1 MNLCLPQC
9 MAVRSKRA
17 TKTKELN
24 SETGGIENGD
34 GPRGAKLMIA
44 GGEKNMMGLSELE
57 DRQTDRHR
65 QELLCLLN
73 QIKRTR
79 LSPLLCFPPA
89 GVGFFAFM
97 MWLEVAEDCLLVPN

>member
-1 MNLCLPQC
+1 

-57 DRQTDRHR
+57 DRQTDTGRSCCACSIR
-65 QELLCLLN
+65 
-73 QIKRTR
+73 
-79 LSPLLCFPPA
+79 
-89 GVGFFAFM
+89 
-97 MWLEVAEDCLLVPN
+97 

>member
-1 MNLCLPQC
+1 

-44 GGEKNMMGLSELE
+44 GGEKNMMGAQRAG
-57 DRQTDRHR
+57 RQTDR
-65 QELLCLLN
+65 QTQAGVAVLAQSDKKDSSFSSSL
-73 QIKRTR
+73 
-79 LSPLLCFPPA
+79 FPPCWCWI
-89 GVGFFAFM
+89 FRFYD
-97 MWLEVAEDCLLVPN
+97 VA

>member
-57 DRQTDRHR
+57 DRQTQAGVAVLAQSDKKDSSFSSS
-65 QELLCLLN
+65 L
-73 QIKRTR
+73 
-79 LSPLLCFPPA
+79 FPPCWCWI
-89 GVGFFAFM
+89 FRFYD
-97 MWLEVAEDCLLVPN
+97 VA

>member
-1 MNLCLPQC
+1 

-44 GGEKNMMGLSELE
+44 GGEKNMMGAQRAG
-57 DRQTDRHR
+57 RQTDRHR
-65 QELLCLLN
+65 QELLCLLV
-73 QIKRTR
+73 
-79 LSPLLCFPPA
+79 LD
-89 GVGFFAFM
+89 FFTCWCWIFFT
-97 MWLEVAEDCLLVPN
+97 L

>member
-1 MNLCLPQC
+1 MT
-9 MAVRSKRA
+9 VRSKRA

-24 SETGGIENGD
+24 SETGGIEKWGRAEGSEANDCRGREEHD
-34 GPRGAKLMIA
+34 GAQRA
-44 GGEKNMMGLSELE
+44 G
-57 DRQTDRHR
+57 RQTDRHR

-97 MWLEVAEDCLLVPN
+97 MWLEVAEDCLLVPD

>member
-1 MNLCLPQC
+1 

-44 GGEKNMMGLSELE
+44 GGEEHDGAQRAGTGRQT